1 MKYLNIYLLALL
13 TIFIVGCSDDDPAMN
28 SASTTV
34 SFAQSEVTFNE
45 NAGIVKVP
53 LTIEGERNGMIKV
66 TFKVEDGSAI
76 VNEHYIVTT
85 TTVYIPTDASDT
97 FGCEIRLL
105 DDGMTENDDRNLK
118 VTIENVEGAQTGAML
133 YMQCYTKRCG

>member
-34 SFAQSEVTFNE
+34 SFTQSEVTFNE

-85 TTVYIPTDASDT
+85 TTVYIPTDANDT

-105 DDGMTENDDRNLK
+105 DDGE
-118 VTIENVEGAQTGAML
+118 
-133 YMQCYTKRCG
+133 

>member
-34 SFAQSEVTFNE
+34 SFTQSEVTFNE

-76 VNEHYIVTT
+76 ILLPLQPFIFLLMPMILLVARF
-85 TTVYIPTDASDT
+85 VY
-97 FGCEIRLL
+97 
-105 DDGMTENDDRNLK
+105 
-118 VTIENVEGAQTGAML
+118 
-133 YMQCYTKRCG
+133 